1 MREWGLNDKAFDCS
15 PPKSSGGFGSP
26 IDLPPEEPF
35 ELPALGQGLG
45 SFLQTKNGGFLRSMN
60 PSIFQKAKNSGH
72 LIMQVSSPVVVPAEM
87 GSGIVDIQQRL
98 ASIGI
103 EKLSMQ
109 ANKLMPLEDITGKTM
124 QQVAWEAGATLEG
137 PERFVLD

>member
-1 MREWGLNDKAFDCS
+1 
-15 PPKSSGGFGSP
+15 
-26 IDLPPEEPF
+26 
-35 ELPALGQGLG
+35 
-45 SFLQTKNGGFLRSMN
+45 
-60 PSIFQKAKNSGH
+60 
-72 LIMQVSSPVVVPAEM
+72 
-87 GSGIVDIQQRL
+87 L

>member
-1 MREWGLNDKAFDCS
+1 
-15 PPKSSGGFGSP
+15 
-26 IDLPPEEPF
+26 
-35 ELPALGQGLG
+35 
-45 SFLQTKNGGFLRSMN
+45 
-60 PSIFQKAKNSGH
+60 
-72 LIMQVSSPVVVPAEM
+72 
-87 GSGIVDIQQRL
+87 VDIQQRL